1 MNKSLKLWLCA
12 VMIAAVVLMAVCSA
26 DYLSRGRQLRSVE
39 ALLSESRAA
48 WEQISADK
56 EELKK
61 DLKSKKS
68 ELKEAELSLSEAT
81 ERAVELKAEIE
92 TLKAEIEAL
101 KNASD

>member
-1 MNKSLKLWLCA
+1 MNKSLKFWLCA
-12 VMIAAVVLMAVCSA
+12 VMIAAVVLMAVCSD
-26 DYLSRGRQLRSVE
+26 DYLSRGRQLRNVE

-92 TLKAEIEAL
+92 TLKAL
-101 KNASD
+101 KKVSD